1 MNVSEII
8 RQLKTSREEFFPL
21 VKELGFD
28 IGERAIKV
36 DDRIANKLMEAIR
49 VYKKSGKKKSLFA
62 DESVAE
68 ESTEKE
74 DAEEG
79 EEKKTLALPEKISVK
94 DLAEKLEKGITD
106 MISILM
112 QQGIMATIN
121 EDLDFDTASII
132 LEDLGYEAIAEE
144 KKDEGAETSKKQEAK
159 LKEILDKEQAGEVK
173 LEARPPVIV
182 VMGHVD
188 HGKTKLLD
196 AIRETNVVDQE
207 AGGITQSIGAYQVE
221 RKGKDITFIDTPG
234 HEAFTAMRSRGANI
248 ADLAILVV
256 AADDGVKPQ
265 TIEAI
270 SILEKAGLPFVV
282 AINKIDKEGAD
293 PEKVKKGLS
302 ELNLIPED
310 WGGKTICV
318 PISAKQGTNIEDL
331 LDMVLL
337 LAEMEEEK
345 MVANP
350 NRDAAGTIVESKID
364 KEAGPV
370 ATVLIQTGTLKI
382 GDEVLVGDVVGKIKA
397 MQNWKNEDVELA
409 EPGMPVRILGLK
421 GAAVVGD
428 ILQAGADI
436 KSVKKQSKRYRQF
449 GFIEMKKA
457 EKEGSKVKLPLI
469 IKADTLGSLE
479 ALVATLNKIKSEE
492 VEIDIAKKDLGSI
505 TEKNLTQAVDSGGMV
520 IGFNVDLTPGAR
532 DENVILNVP
541 VKSSAIIYE
550 LIDFVKEKL
559 TDLLPP
565 EISYEQTG
573 AMKILAIFKTAS
585 KHMIVGGKVEEGELK
600 DGALI
605 KVKRGGKQVGEG
617 KVSQLQSEKKNV
629 SSLEKGKEGGV
640 RYEGECKLEE
650 GDILETYEKVE
661 KKRTLEEVK

>member
-36 DDRIANKLMEAIR
+36 DDRIAHKLMEAIR
-49 VYKKSGKKKSLFA
+49 DYKKSGKKKSLFA
-62 DESVAE
+62 DESIK
-68 ESTEKE
+68 ESTDPEVVTDK
-74 DAEEG
+74 
-79 EEKKTLALPEKISVK
+79 EEKKEIPIPEKISVK
-94 DLAEKLEKGITD
+94 DLAEKLEKSITD

-121 EDLDFDTASII
+121 EDLDFETASII
-132 LEDLGYEAIAEE
+132 LEDMGYKAIAEE
-144 KKDEGAETSKKQEAK
+144 KKDEDAQASKKQEAK
-159 LKEILDKEQAGEVK
+159 LKEILDKEKEGEVK
-173 LEARPPVIV
+173 LQARPPVIV

-221 RKGKDITFIDTPG
+221 RKGKKITFIDTPG

-337 LAEMEEEK
+337 LADMEEEK

-382 GDEVLVGDVVGKIKA
+382 GDEVLVGDVVGKIRA
-397 MQNWKNEDVELA
+397 MQNWKNESVKEA
-409 EPGMPVRILGLK
+409 APGMPVRILGLK
-421 GAAVVGD
+421 SAATVGD

-436 KSVKKQSKRYRQF
+436 KAVKKKSKRYRQF

-457 EKEGSKVKLPLI
+457 EKEGKKIGLPLI

-492 VEIDIAKKDLGSI
+492 VEIDIAKKDLGNI
-505 TEKNLTQAVDSGGMV
+505 TEKNLIQAADSGATV
-520 IGFNVDLTPGAR
+520 IGFNVDLTPEAR
-532 DENVILNVP
+532 DENVILNIP
-541 VKSSAIIYE
+541 IKNSAIIYE
-550 LIDFVKEKL
+550 LIDFIKDKL

-573 AMKILAIFKTAS
+573 AMKILAVFKTAS

-605 KVKRGGKQVGEG
+605 KVKRAGKQIGEG
-617 KVSQLQSEKKNV
+617 KISQLQSEKKNV
-629 SSLEKGKEGGV
+629 STLAKGKEGGV

-661 KKRTLEEVK
+661 KKRELEEVK